1 MYSTHAIQAMNNI
14 EYYKTFLGEVR
25 KATGIDSFTCDES
38 GLVSVRVDDK
48 YNLNLQLLEKADRL
62 LCFVEVTALPP
73 DAPKAVYRD
82 LLVGG
87 LFGRDTGGGYFTVEP
102 ETETVVYNYFFDT
115 ARAAQDVDEFISTL
129 EKILQLCD
137 IWSERV
143 RRDLY
148 GEEGEE
154 ASHDGAEQPE
164 HFHGSM
170 IRA

>member
-1 MYSTHAIQAMNNI
+1 MIAMNMI

-25 KATGIDSFTCDES
+25 KATGIDSFVCDES
-38 GLVSVRVDDK
+38 GLVSVRIDDT
-48 YNLNLQLLEKADRL
+48 YNLNLQMLEDTCRI

-73 DAPKAVYRD
+73 GASKAVYRD

-87 LFGRDTGGGYFTVEP
+87 LFGRDTGGGYFTIEP

-115 ARAAQDVDEFISTL
+115 AKAAEDVENFISTL

-137 IWSERV
+137 IWAERI
-143 RRDLY
+143 RRDLS
-148 GEEGEE
+148 GEDDHGTPLEV
-154 ASHDGAEQPE
+154 AKHHLHFPGAV
-164 HFHGSM
+164 

>member
-1 MYSTHAIQAMNNI
+1 MNKI

-25 KATGIDSFTCDES
+25 KATGIESFTCDES

-48 YNLNLQLLEKADRL
+48 YNLNLQMLDDADRM
-62 LCFVEVTALPP
+62 LCFVEVTALPA
-73 DAPKAVYRD
+73 DASKAVYRD

-102 ETETVVYNYFFDT
+102 ETETVVYNYFFDA

-137 IWSERV
+137 VWAERI
-143 RRDLY
+143 RRCLS
-148 GEEGEE
+148 GEDAEE
-154 ASHDGAEQPE
+154 SVAHEAAPHSLHFPGAV
-164 HFHGSM
+164 